1 MKQEPGNEATFGI
14 RMCTV
19 SLVPR
24 PPLSFSSLT
33 VCKKGI
39 NYNVSD
45 VSVER
50 ILNMGSLTS
59 SMQHEANLLIAQPLA
74 A

>member
-39 NYNVSD
+39 NYNVSI
-45 VSVER
+45 ER
-50 ILNMGSLTS
+50 ILNLGSLTS

>member
-1 MKQEPGNEATFGI
+1 MKQEPGDKATFGL

-24 PPLSFSSLT
+24 TPLSFSSLT
-33 VCKKGI
+33 VRKMGI

-50 ILNMGSLTS
+50 ILNVA
-59 SMQHEANLLIAQPLA
+59 SMQHEANLLIT
-74 A
+74 

>member
-1 MKQEPGNEATFGI
+1 MKQEPGIEATFGI

-19 SLVPR
+19 SPVPR

-33 VCKKGI
+33 VYKMGI

-50 ILNMGSLTS
+50 ILNVGSLTS
-59 SMQHEANLLIAQPLA
+59 SMQHKANLLIARPLA